1 MKEDAMKTY
10 RPGVSLLEP
19 AVYRISIQGILDKNW
34 SEYCCGMTIEHE
46 SDPKRDTMTILSG
59 RLVDQSALIGV
70 LNWLH
75 DLGCPILAV
84 EYKEAG

>member
-1 MKEDAMKTY
+1 MKEDAMETY
-10 RPGVSLLEP
+10 RPSVSLLEP

-46 SDPKRDTMTILSG
+46 SDPKRYKMTILTG
-59 RLVDQSALIGV
+59 RLADQSALMGV

-84 EYKEAG
+84 EHKEAG